1 MGALLGPVISIIALI
16 VVAMFAIRVFFGI
29 CKYLKDQKRE
39 KERVQQVN
47 LALEQNKELLIN
59 KLNSELDSSWK
70 GFRNFIVEKK
80 KNEGGGIASFV
91 LKPEDKLPIP
101 DFKPGQFLTF
111 SLNVE
116 SEAKPV
122 TRCYSLS
129 DAPNGE
135 FYRVSIKKA
144 LAPRGTDF
152 PNGLSS
158 CHFHDNVTQG
168 DVLSVKAPNGDFFLD
183 LNAKGAVVLIAG
195 GVGITPVLSM
205 AKSLA
210 ALKSKREVH
219 FFYGATTALD
229 LAHKDE
235 MEALRKDLPN
245 LKIYYCLSRVEK
257 RKPKVEA
264 PKPEKSSKPKET
276 EIRYFLEVPSLDCE
290 VTIPNFGGVVG
301 RTSESAEIAIESKLI
316 SRRHAQITKEDGE
329 WYVLDL
335 NSRNGSSLNGT
346 RLDDQKHKLAAGDVL
361 EFSLNKPLKCIFR
374 SAEVEVVD
382 DMDVTMIST
391 DNEMTIQDSY
401 PDFDFVSGRISA
413 DLFKEVLPSNNYD
426 YYLCGSI
433 PLMNSVT
440 EGLKEWGVPTAK
452 VHFES
457 FGPGS
462 PTKKK
467 KTELKNKLTI
477 NFTTSNKTLEW
488 DGSHDSI
495 LDLAESEGLELNSSC
510 RGGSCGSCVVRVLE
524 GKVKYDSEPSATVGE
539 DECLACVGMPSENM
553 KIEA

>member
-1 MGALLGPVISIIALI
+1 MGALLGPVISILALI
-16 VVAMFAIRVFFGI
+16 VVAMCAARVFFGI

-47 LALEQNKELLIN
+47 EALEQNKNSLIN
-59 KLNSELDSSWK
+59 KLNAELDSSWK
-70 GFRNFIVEKK
+70 GFRNFVVEKK

-91 LKPEDKLPIP
+91 LKPEDKMPIP

-111 SLNVE
+111 SLNVQ

-122 TRCYSLS
+122 VRCYSLS
-129 DAPNGE
+129 DSPNGE
-135 FYRVSIKKA
+135 HYRVSIKKA
-144 LAPRGTDF
+144 VAPKGTDF
-152 PNGLSS
+152 PNGISS
-158 CHFHDNVTQG
+158 CHFHDHVTQG
-168 DVLSVKAPNGDFFLD
+168 DVLSVKAPNGDFYID
-183 LNAKGAVVLIAG
+183 VNAKGAVVLIAG

-205 AKSLA
+205 AKTLA
-210 ALKSKREVH
+210 SMKSEREVH

-235 MEALRKDLPN
+235 MEEMRKSLPN

-257 RKPKVEA
+257 REEKVEKPKPA
-264 PKPEKSSKPKET
+264 ADKAKKIET
-276 EIRYFLEVPSLDCE
+276 RFYLEVPSLGSE
-290 VTIPNFGGVVG
+290 VNIPNFGGVIG

-329 WYVLDL
+329 WYILDL
-335 NSRNGSSLNGT
+335 NSRNGSSLNGEK
-346 RLDDQKHKLAAGDVL
+346 LDDQKHKLTPGDVL
-361 EFSLNKPLKCIFR
+361 EFSLNKPLKCIFK
-374 SAEVEVVD
+374 SEEVEVSE
-382 DMDVTMIST
+382 DMDITMIST
-391 DNEMTIQDSY
+391 ENAMTLQDSY
-401 PDFDFVSGRISA
+401 PDFDFISGRISV

-426 YYLCGSI
+426 YYICGSI
-433 PLMNSVT
+433 PLMNSIT
-440 EGLKEWGVPTAK
+440 EGLKEWGVPSSK

-495 LDLAESEGLELNSSC
+495 LDLAESAGLELNSSC

>member
-1 MGALLGPVISIIALI
+1 M
-16 VVAMFAIRVFFGI
+16 
-29 CKYLKDQKRE
+29 
-39 KERVQQVN
+39 
-47 LALEQNKELLIN
+47 
-59 KLNSELDSSWK
+59 
-70 GFRNFIVEKK
+70 EKK
-80 KNEGGGIASFV
+80 KNEGGGISSFV

-122 TRCYSLS
+122 VRCYSLS

-135 FYRVSIKKA
+135 YYRVSIKKA
-144 LAPRGTDF
+144 LAPRDTDF
-152 PNGLSS
+152 PNGISS
-158 CHFHDNVTQG
+158 SFFHENVIAG
-168 DVLSVKAPNGDFFLD
+168 DVLSVKAPNGDFYLD
-183 LNAKGAVVLIAG
+183 VNAKGAVVLIAG

-205 AKSLA
+205 AKTLA
-210 ALKSKREVH
+210 KMKSQREIH
-219 FFYGATTALD
+219 FFYGATTGKD

-245 LKIYYCLSRVEK
+245 LKIYYCLSRVKKREQKAEK
-257 RKPKVEA
+257 PA
-264 PKPEKSSKPKET
+264 GSKPKKT
-276 EIRYFLEVPSLDCE
+276 QMRYFLEVPSLDCE
-290 VTIPNFGGVVG
+290 VNIPNFGGVVG
-301 RTSESAEIAIESKLI
+301 RTSESAEIAIESRLI
-316 SRRHAQITKEDGE
+316 SRRHAQITKEDGD
-329 WYVLDL
+329 WYVMDL
-335 NSRNGSSLNGT
+335 ESRNGSALNGEK
-346 RLDDQKHKLAAGDVL
+346 LDDKKHKLKDGDEL
-361 EFSLNKPLKCIFR
+361 DFSLNKPLKCIFR
-374 SAEVEVVD
+374 AQEVEVAD
-382 DMDVTMIST
+382 DMDVTLVS
-391 DNEMTIQDSY
+391 DALPPKDDY

-413 DLFKEVLPSNNYD
+413 DLFKDVLPSNNYD

-440 EGLKEWGVPTAK
+440 EGLKEWGVPSAK

-477 NFTTSNKTLEW
+477 NFTKSNKTLDW